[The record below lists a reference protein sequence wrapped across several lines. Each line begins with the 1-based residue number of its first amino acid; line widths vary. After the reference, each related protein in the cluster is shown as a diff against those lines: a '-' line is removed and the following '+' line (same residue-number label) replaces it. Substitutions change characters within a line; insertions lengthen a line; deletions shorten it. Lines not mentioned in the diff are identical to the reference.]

1 MSVYTVHYTTNDKKE
16 LKFSSHSPAIIKRE
30 MKEKKFKGR
39 SQSPGGWVTDHYET
53 KTPTVVELPDGK
65 VISWSDFVVGVAR
78 KKILPLSDTSKDKK
92 VSAEKGS
99 YILRVIQIG
108 ASTSKED
115 IKCHSIQQV
124 YTLGK
129 KFPDRKKALVKAEKW
144 LESEKCAHEVVL
156 PDGTEMMW
164 EDFCKVMKHL
174 MKQLKKK

>member
-16 LKFSSHSPAIIKRE
+16 MKFSSHSPAIIKRE

-65 VISWSDFVVGVAR
+65 VISWCDFVVGVTR
-78 KKILPLSDTSKDKK
+78 KKILPLSDTSKAKK
-92 VSAEKGS
+92 VLPERGS
-99 YILRVIQIG
+99 YILRVLQIG

-115 IKCHSIQQV
+115 IKCCSIQQV
-124 YTLGK
+124 YTLGRK
-129 KFPDRKKALVKAEKW
+129 YPDRSKALVKAEK
-144 LESEKCAHEVVL
+144 LSESVKFANEVVL

-164 EDFCKVMKHL
+164 EDFSKVRKHL
-174 MKQLKKK
+174 MKRLKK